1 MPDDLDPAA
10 GITGDARGRLR
21 ADCGRCFAL
30 CCVAPAFSASV
41 DFAIDKPAGTA
52 CPNLNA
58 GFRCAVHEQLRPR
71 GFRGCAVY
79 DCFGAG
85 QQVCQV
91 TYGGRDWR
99 AAPDSARQ
107 MFDVFAVMR
116 TLHELLWYLS
126 EALSRP
132 AAAPLHAELHD
143 ARARTMLLTCADADT
158 LLAVDVPAL
167 RQAVHLLLL
176 QASDLV
182 RAELPGGAGNRRPRR
197 RPRGADLLGANL
209 AGADLRGAALQG
221 TLLIGADLRGAD
233 LRGADLLG
241 ADLRDTDL

>member
-10 GITGDARGRLR
+10 GIIGDARGRLR

-30 CCVAPAFSASV
+30 CCVAPVFSASV

-58 GFRCAVHEQLRPR
+58 GFGCAVHEQLRPR

-99 AAPDSARQ
+99 AAPDSARR

-116 TLHELLWYLS
+116 ALHELLWYLS
-126 EALSRP
+126 EALSLP

-143 ARARTMLLTCADADT
+143 ARARTTLLTCADADT

-167 RQAVHLLLL
+167 RRAVHLLAAAGQRPGPRRAAGPRRE
-176 QASDLV
+176 QASP
-182 RAELPGGAGNRRPRR
+182 AAPPRR
-197 RPRGADLLGANL
+197 RPARREPRRGGPAR
-209 AGADLRGAALQG
+209 RGAAG
-221 TLLIGADLRGAD
+221 NPPDWRGSA
-233 LRGADLLG
+233 GG
-241 ADLRDTDL
+241 